1 MVGQDMQSLQSSLQ
15 RQELPGNPP
24 LGLLLCVL
32 LAAAL
37 LTLTGCGL
45 SGSAVALPGGDALIG
60 NVRGGNQP
68 VSGSHIQLY
77 AAGTSGTGSTA
88 QPLLS
93 NAVESDDN
101 GNFLIPAGF
110 RCPSQSS
117 QVFVVADGGNPGLS
131 SGTDNKALALTAML
145 GSCSKL
151 SAANIIIVDEV
162 STIGSIWPLAAY
174 MKSPTDLGSAA
185 NDSGFLSAVSSV
197 PEFINLAQGSSP
209 GTPTPT
215 SYFAQN
221 SKLYSLA
228 DALSNCVDSPSGSAG
243 DGSPC
248 GLLFSMATSAG
259 AAPPTD
265 TITAAMQIAQNPDNN
280 VTGIYSLVR
289 PNTPFQ
295 PTLTTAPPDW
305 RLNLTYA
312 VATPS
317 ISLPTGTY
325 TGTQEVTISD
335 STAGSTIHYTTDG
348 TVPTSS
354 SLSYSGAI
362 SLAATT
368 TIRAIAVLN
377 GSQSAVA
384 SSTLSITVENASP
397 VRLAFVQQPSNSL
410 AQATISPAIQVAVED
425 VSGKP
430 VLTATNPVTIALVG
444 GTGLAGILT
453 AVPQNGIATFS
464 NLSVSTAG
472 TGLTLSATSP
482 RLSPANSTSFTIS
495 APGIGTASSPINLAF
510 LQQPTNALTQA
521 TISPAVQVAIQDA
534 GGNTLTTAT
543 NPVTIALVG
552 GTGLGGTLTVTPQ
565 NGIATFSNLTVGT
578 AGSGYTL
585 SATSPGLN
593 SATSTSFTIS
603 TLGTASSP
611 LKLAFSQQP
620 TNALTQAT
628 IAPAVRVAVEDASG
642 NTVTTATNPITIA
655 LVGGTGL
662 GGTLTVT
669 PQNGIAI
676 FGDLTVGTAGSG
688 YTLSAT
694 SPDLTPTTSTSFTIS
709 APGIASSPVKL
720 AFAQQPSNALT
731 QAAISPAVQVAV
743 EDANGNTVTSATNPI
758 TVALVGGTGLGGT
771 LTVTPQNGIATFS
784 NLKVGTAGSGY
795 TLSATSP
802 DLTSTTSTS
811 FTINAPG
818 AASSPVKL
826 AFTQQ
831 PSNASIQAAISPAV
845 RVAIEDGNGNTVTT
859 ANNPVTLA
867 LTSGTGLAGTLTV
880 TPQNG
885 VATFSN
891 LTVGSAGSY
900 TLSATSTSLTS
911 ATSTSFTISAPS
923 TASSPV
929 KLAFTQQPS
938 NALTQAAITPAIQVA
953 IEDANGNTV
962 TTANNP
968 VTLALGSGAGLGGT
982 LTVTPQNGVA
992 TFSNLTVSSA
1002 GAYTLSATSAS
1013 LTSAT
1018 STSFTISA
1026 PSTASSPVKL
1036 AFAQQPSSALTQAV
1050 ITPAIQ
1056 VAVEDANGNTVT
1068 TANNPVTLAL
1078 TSGTGLG
1085 GTLTATPQNG
1095 VATFSNLTVS
1105 SAGAYT
1111 LSATS
1116 ASLTSAI
1123 SASFT
1128 ISAPTSATNGS
1139 TIQESTP
1146 LSITTTPGGT
1156 FQITYNWQAMPVA
1169 GAYTVFVNFVDSA
1182 GTVQFQDNVQPP
1194 TSISQWT
1201 GAVSY
1206 THTVTVPSTA
1216 GNGTYTI
1223 VAGLQSTS
1231 GNLSIT
1237 AGTGVT
1243 ALGSGKYQIGTLTL
1257 APTCSITSFGAV
1269 GDGVTDNATAIQ
1281 NTFNYAA
1288 TNHCV
1293 ALIPAGIFAYSGDV
1307 TATGIA
1313 VAGTGAAS
1321 ILAPLSVSDEA
1332 LILSG
1337 SGGSVSNLVLVSK
1350 ATVRLTTPQSGM
1362 IWVNNA
1368 TNYYIENV
1376 LINDSSSIGI
1386 MSYNSSGGYILN
1398 NTVENTLA
1406 DSITQIDGSYNIVIS
1421 GNHVLNAGDDGIS
1434 NNSYVGE
1441 PLVHNITVQ
1450 GNTVAN
1456 SIWGRGLEV
1465 SGGNDITLAGNYI
1478 NNTDGY
1484 ADVYISS
1491 ETEWNTQGV
1500 NNVTVTGNTLLNGGP
1515 NQGSITIYNS
1525 QGTTYAI
1532 TGVTVIGNQLV
1543 NPGFVALQLTGN
1555 GSESGIALENN
1566 TDYSTGQFS
1575 SNADTSATYT
1585 QTGNQVLAPSTYLA
1599 PLVSG
1604 SAGVGCNFA
1613 GC

>member
-197 PEFINLAQGSSP
+197 PEFINLTQGSSP

-280 VTGIYSLVR
+280 VTGIFSLVR

-305 RLNLTYA
+305 RLSLTYA

-317 ISLPTGTY
+317 ISLRTGTY
-325 TGTQEVTISD
+325 TGTQEVTIND
-335 STAGSTIHYTTDG
+335 STAGSSTHYTTDG
-348 TVPTSS
+348 TSPTSS
-354 SLSYSGAI
+354 SPSYAGAI
-362 SLAATT
+362 SIAATS
-368 TIRAIAVLN
+368 TIQAIAVLN

-384 SSTLSITVENASP
+384 SSTLTITVEDPTP
-397 VRLAFVQQPSNSL
+397 VRLAFVQQPSSTV
-410 AQATISPAIQVAVED
+410 AQATISPAVQVAVED
-425 VSGKP
+425 ASGTP
-430 VLTATNPVTIALVG
+430 VPTATNPVTISLLGGTGLAGTLTVIPQNGIATFSTLNISTAGTGLSLSAASPQLSFANSTSFTISAPRSGTVSPPAKLAFLQQPTNALTHATISPAVQVAIEDASGNTLMTADNPVTIALVG
-444 GTGLAGILT
+444 GTGLAG
-453 AVPQNGIATFS
+453 
-464 NLSVSTAG
+464 
-472 TGLTLSATSP
+472 
-482 RLSPANSTSFTIS
+482 
-495 APGIGTASSPINLAF
+495 
-510 LQQPTNALTQA
+510 
-521 TISPAVQVAIQDA
+521 
-534 GGNTLTTAT
+534 
-543 NPVTIALVG
+543 
-552 GTGLGGTLTVTPQ
+552 TLTVTPQ
-565 NGIATFSNLTVGT
+565 NGVATFSNLTVST

-603 TLGTASSP
+603 TLDTASSP
-611 LKLAFSQQP
+611 VKLAFTQQP

-628 IAPAVRVAVEDASG
+628 I
-642 NTVTTATNPITIA
+642 
-655 LVGGTGL
+655 
-662 GGTLTVT
+662 
-669 PQNGIAI
+669 
-676 FGDLTVGTAGSG
+676 
-688 YTLSAT
+688 
-694 SPDLTPTTSTSFTIS
+694 
-709 APGIASSPVKL
+709 
-720 AFAQQPSNALT
+720 
-731 QAAISPAVQVAV
+731 SPAVQVAI
-743 EDANGNTVTSATNPI
+743 EDAGGNTLTTATNPI

-771 LTVTPQNGIATFS
+771 LTVTPQNGIATFN
-784 NLKVGTAGSGY
+784 NLTASTAGTGY

-802 DLTSTTSTS
+802 DLTS
-811 FTINAPG
+811 
-818 AASSPVKL
+818 
-826 AFTQQ
+826 
-831 PSNASIQAAISPAV
+831 
-845 RVAIEDGNGNTVTT
+845 
-859 ANNPVTLA
+859 
-867 LTSGTGLAGTLTV
+867 
-880 TPQNG
+880 
-885 VATFSN
+885 
-891 LTVGSAGSY
+891 
-900 TLSATSTSLTS
+900 ATSTT
-911 ATSTSFTISAPS
+911 FTISAPS

-929 KLAFTQQPS
+929 KLAFTQQPT
-938 NALTQAAITPAIQVA
+938 NALTQAAIAPAVQVA
-953 IEDANGNTV
+953 VEDATGNTV
-962 TTANNP
+962 TTA
-968 VTLALGSGAGLGGT
+968 T
-982 LTVTPQNGVA
+982 
-992 TFSNLTVSSA
+992 
-1002 GAYTLSATSAS
+1002 
-1013 LTSAT
+1013 
-1018 STSFTISA
+1018 
-1026 PSTASSPVKL
+1026 
-1036 AFAQQPSSALTQAV
+1036 
-1050 ITPAIQ
+1050 
-1056 VAVEDANGNTVT
+1056 
-1068 TANNPVTLAL
+1068 NPVTLAL

-1105 SAGAYT
+1105 NAGTYT
-1111 LSATS
+1111 LSAS
-1116 ASLTSAI
+1116 SPSLTSAT

-1128 ISAPTSATNGS
+1128 ISAPTSATNGT
-1139 TIQESTP
+1139 TILESTP
-1146 LSITTTPGGT
+1146 LSLTTSPGGS

-1169 GAYTVFVNFVDSA
+1169 GAYTVFVNFVDST

-1194 TSISQWT
+1194 TSIAQWT

-1223 VAGLQSTS
+1223 VAGLQSAS

-1269 GDGVTDNATAIQ
+1269 GDGVTNNVTAIQ

-1288 TNHCV
+1288 SHGCI
-1293 ALIPAGIFAYSGDV
+1293 ALIPAGKFAYSGTI
-1307 TATGIA
+1307 TATSIA
-1313 VAGTGAAS
+1313 VTGTGAAS
-1321 ILAPLSVSDEA
+1321 ILAPLDVQNEA

-1337 SGGSVSNLVLVSK
+1337 TGGSISNLAMVST
-1350 ATVRLTTPQSGM
+1350 ATSRLTTAQTSM
-1362 IWVNNA
+1362 IWAANA
-1368 TNYYIENV
+1368 SNYYVNNV
-1376 LINDSSSIGI
+1376 LINGSASAGI
-1386 MSYNSSGGYILN
+1386 QSYTSNDGYIFN

-1406 DSITQIDGSYNIVIS
+1406 DSIEQATPAYNITVA
-1421 GNHVLNAGDDGIS
+1421 GNRILNSGDDGIS
-1434 NNSYVGE
+1434 NNSYAGGE
-1441 PLVHNITVQ
+1441 LVHDITVQ
-1450 GNTVAN
+1450 GNIVLN
-1456 SIWGRGLEV
+1456 NLWGRGLEV
-1465 SGGNDITLAGNYI
+1465 SGGSNIVFSGNYVD
-1478 NNTDGY
+1478 NPDGY
-1484 ADVYISS
+1484 ADMYIST

-1500 NNVTVTGNTLLNGGP
+1500 SNVTVSGNTFLEGGP
-1515 NQGSITIYNS
+1515 NQGTVFLYNS
-1525 QGTTYAI
+1525 QGSTYSI
-1532 TGVTVIGNQLV
+1532 TNVTVSGNQFFSPPLAAV
-1543 NPGFVALQLTGN
+1543 QYAGN
-1555 GSESGIALENN
+1555 GSETGITLENN
-1566 TDYSTGQFS
+1566 MDYSTSGFS
-1575 SNADTSATYT
+1575 YAADPLAVVT
-1585 QTGNQVLAPSTYLA
+1585 QTGNQVLAPTALTQSMVT
-1599 PLVSG
+1599 PG
-1604 SAGVGCNFA
+1604 GGCNFS